1 MAWATFRVAWARPC
15 DSFLPW
21 SLGRGTVV
29 GMDRGHVT
37 RVPTSPVL
45 ARVVELGWAQAAS
58 PPSGARWERVVPT
71 GKLHLVVRD
80 GAPLRLATGGASL
93 GAAIVGGPRQTSYD
107 KDVSAPSSSVGVVLG
122 LGVTRALFGVPASA
136 LAEQH
141 VSLED
146 LVGAAEASRLRD
158 RVLSRHEPRARLA
171 ALEAWLEARVAAS
184 REALVDV
191 RVARGLARLALSP
204 TATVSTMAAASGLG
218 VRAFGRRFMAS
229 VGLSPRTFGRVVRL
243 GRAVARLAETSSG
256 SDAALALEAGY
267 ADQAHLCRDLR
278 VFLGMTPSE
287 YRASRARHP
296 NHVPLHDV
304 RPIRSSQRSAHE
316 ACSASAGSVPAFPRE
331 RERFFR

>member
-1 MAWATFRVAWARPC
+1 MN
-15 DSFLPW
+15 
-21 SLGRGTVV
+21 
-29 GMDRGHVT
+29 RGHVT
-37 RVPTSPVL
+37 RVPTSPAL

-122 LGVTRALFGVPASA
+122 LGVTGALFGVPASA

-146 LVGAAEASRLRD
+146 LVGAAEVSRLRD
-158 RVLSRHEPRARLA
+158 RVLSRHEPAARLA

-229 VGLSPRTFGRVVRL
+229 VGLSPRAFGRVVRL

-304 RPIRSSQRSAHE
+304 RPIRSSQRSAHG